1 MNQAAEFIKTYV
13 NVMVEH
19 RSDGTKTPIE
29 IRFDDGRK
37 FEIDKVTDRRR
48 AAATKVGGTGI
59 RYTIFIRGQE
69 RKLFE
74 DEDRW
79 FVEAFGGRA

>member
-1 MNQAAEFIKTYV
+1 VNQQPSFIKTYV
-13 NVMVEH
+13 NVIVQH
-19 RSDGTKTPIE
+19 NSDGSKTPLE
-29 IRFDDGRK
+29 IRFDNGRR
-37 FEIDKVTDRRR
+37 FEIDRVTERRR

-74 DEDRW
+74 DEGLW
-79 FVEAFGGRA
+79 FVEAFQVR